1 MPVRINLKELF
12 GSDSQE
18 ISIDKLNFNFNKL
31 LELGIGLKGAPGIT
45 GGQGAIGPAG
55 VIGLKGDKGNQ
66 WFVGS
71 GNPNSQVF
79 PGLMDEDFFAN
90 SDDSQIW
97 QYDLATDNWGIIIDL
112 ENIVVNY
119 LSTSGTTFVR
129 GYGEGSPDDS
139 RYIVFPNRGNTLSDL
154 TGDNFKSGATNNDV
168 LLLNNFNEKEQIS
181 IPFDIATTIDGQ
193 VEYTALQK
201 IFVDFTDNIYKRY
214 HMEFGSLFTDQSTSD
229 LVLSNVANNL
239 KIRHSVDAGII
250 EDHLYKGIFSMTM
263 HEAGTP
269 NLDILANGIFEFQS
283 SKFQNA
289 PTVQSQTYVQI
300 GSRYGL
306 NEIAPYVRFDGI
318 NFQSSGLQG
327 GLGLSLNTVSTLNDV
342 DLTDYLMIDTG
353 NETIPIGL
361 HTNVHQDGGNIR
373 QLSSTEFRE
382 ITTSAPSA
390 GSKGRTETY
399 GVGGMFIIGNTIYT
413 VNGYAPVSSI
423 PDLNDAAWENGSI
436 NRWDIRDK
444 TAAIEMQSNIV
455 GNVTHD
461 GSSNKLTG
469 GGLCDIE
476 VVGDYLYMVN
486 NLPTTSSN
494 YVSPGG
500 DTYQH
505 QHFQIARLKVNERLA
520 FLGRIGAT
528 DGENHNEID
537 GDTTTLTSQSNR
549 NYLLNG
555 AWRIKVQG
563 SYAFVATN
571 KLRNFGDA
579 NTGTAGSHWGT
590 TGSITYDPTGFGE
603 SLTEYTGRGAISAI
617 NISDPSNPRRV
628 FTENEQSAHHLDMA
642 VSEDYIATITLT
654 VGADSSGMGWN
665 GHVVDV
671 KVYDINQYA
680 SDSEITIALDNSNQI
695 YTDATLL
702 SNATSQLNASVN
714 KFGSV
719 QTDGRNIYAMYKNNL
734 WIYTKY
740 EEGSGNAA
748 FEFKGSLEFDG
759 DVNTRVIDSVLVGRS
774 LYVLVGQGGTDS
786 YDSSTISVVR
796 LYLENQSTAQFV
808 SKKVISGV
816 DYASSIEMTGNNL
829 YVMAAASGAKYNLVT
844 LEVDGLETEAAN
856 IHSLKSSNVN
866 VSNDLRVGN
875 VLDVKSAINV
885 GPRGINSK
893 GGIYTEGQMANMSK
907 IWYSETRNISS
918 AGVITTLNESHGKF
932 LNSEWRYK
940 VTLVSNLLSSGA
952 TYIVYRN
959 LSGDWETRL
968 VSAYGGGITTYRP
981 ILEVSPSPTGAFP
994 NQVKLSHGFGSNLNI
1009 TSNVEA
1015 TYVGDKYGTIH
1026 TMGADAMWQM
1036 LPEPGSNDLTYTDG
1050 DVRIGESLVMIGSSG
1065 TFTGFTAAAAS
1076 PDVTYTLP
1084 TTAPTGGQYL
1094 QHTAGNQLEWGTI
1107 DLDTAGGWTDD
1118 GTHVRLTTT
1127 TDRVAIGSATT
1138 PFGFKASITAT
1149 GGTQGGLIIENT
1161 GAGSA
1166 YALSATNSSG
1176 SGAIIESGNDNAL
1189 FVRANGAQRFSVKSD
1204 EVKSVPDFI
1213 AENRVAVNTTNF
1225 DSTYNQ
1231 NYTMRIAGRLLLDS
1245 NNGSTNGTWNGTS
1258 IDGGTFLKV
1267 KTGRRQVGSATSS
1280 GEMDVTIGQ
1289 LPLGESTTTPTSATS
1304 NSNPT
1309 VNIRNMSGG
1318 NYAELNFV
1326 RRTSNGD
1333 SDPIVGAH
1341 IRLDSNPSDGGLSI
1355 TSTLGKDVAIRG
1367 DGGGHIY
1374 MQPKRAA
1381 TADGYVSIGSFSTP
1395 EAMLHVRDS
1404 RDTTYAARLQ
1414 NTSSADDAYGVL
1426 ITTGGNHS
1434 GLAVLNVQSAGLSRF
1449 IVRGDGDIEALGGNV
1464 HTPSDI
1470 SMKKD
1475 VEYLTSSLSKILNLK
1490 PVTFKWKE
1498 DLKMNPRMNRG
1509 FIAQDLIEVY
1519 PDLIKERDGVLSVNY
1534 GGLISELVMSTKE
1547 QHAIIEEKQTK
1558 IEELEARL
1566 KAIEDKLGI

>member
-79 PGLMDEDFFAN
+79 PGLMDADFFAN

-342 DLTDYLMIDTG
+342 NLTDYLMIDTG
-353 NETIPIGL
+353 SETIPIGL
-361 HTNVHQDGGNIR
+361 HTSVHQDGGNIR

-382 ITTSAPSA
+382 ITTSAPSSSNPNGNA
-390 GSKGRTETY
+390 ETY
-399 GVGGMFIIGNTIYT
+399 GVGGMFIIGNTIHT
-413 VNGYAPVSSI
+413 VNGYAPVSST
-423 PDLNDAAWENGSI
+423 PDLDDAAWENGSI

-444 TAAIEMQSNIV
+444 AAAIDMQSEIVDNI
-455 GNVTHD
+455 THD

-494 YVSPGG
+494 YVQPGG

-505 QHFQIARLKVNERLA
+505 QHFQIARLQVNEGIA

-537 GDTTTLTSQSNR
+537 GDTTTLTSQSNG

-579 NTGTAGSHWGT
+579 DTSTVGSHWGT
-590 TGSITYDPTGFGE
+590 TEAIIYDPLTFGE

-654 VGADSSGMGWN
+654 VGADSGGTGWD

-680 SDSEITIALDNSNQI
+680 SDSEITIALDNSHQI

-740 EEGSGNAA
+740 EEGSGTAA

-796 LYLENQSTAQFV
+796 LYLETQSTAQFV

-866 VSNDLRVGN
+866 ISNDLRVGN

-893 GGIYTEGQMANMSK
+893 GGIYTEGQIANMSK
-907 IWYSETRNISS
+907 IWYSETTNMSS
-918 AGVITTLNESHGKF
+918 VGVITTLNESHGKF

-940 VTLVSNLLSSGA
+940 VTLVTDATDYTGA

-968 VSAYGGGITTYRP
+968 VSVYGDGTPAFHP
-981 ILEVSPSPTGAFP
+981 ILEVSPSPVGAFP
-994 NQVKLSHGFGSNLNI
+994 NQVKLSHGSGSNLNI

-1015 TYVGDKYGTIH
+1015 TRVGDKYGTIH

-1036 LPEPGSNDLTYTDG
+1036 TNSNLTYLDG
-1050 DVRIGESLVMIGSSG
+1050 DVGIGIIPNYKLHVVNDGTVATIHNSSASASDILILKSGAVDASGMGSK
-1065 TFTGFTAAAAS
+1065 FIYFDA
-1076 PDVTYTLP
+1076 
-1084 TTAPTGGQYL
+1084 
-1094 QHTAGNQLEWGTI
+1094 E
-1107 DLDTAGGWTDD
+1107 AGG
-1118 GTHVRLTTT
+1118 
-1127 TDRVAIGSATT
+1127 I
-1138 PFGFKASITAT
+1138 
-1149 GGTQGGLIIENT
+1149 
-1161 GAGSA
+1161 
-1166 YALSATNSSG
+1166 
-1176 SGAIIESGNDNAL
+1176 
-1189 FVRANGAQRFSVKSD
+1189 AN
-1204 EVKSVPDFI
+1204 
-1213 AENRVAVNTTNF
+1213 
-1225 DSTYNQ
+1225 
-1231 NYTMRIAGRLLLDS
+1231 
-1245 NNGSTNGTWNGTS
+1245 
-1258 IDGGTFLKV
+1258 
-1267 KTGRRQVGSATSS
+1267 TSS
-1280 GEMDVTIGQ
+1280 GYIERGN
-1289 LPLGESTTTPTSATS
+1289 TTTGVILGLTLKAGRESSSGGNNLYIEGGDNLINGNGGNVNISGGRADKIGGNQIGNGGNVNIYGGINEGTDPSAVDGNTIIGYDGATAIGKTAVGHDSPDETLHVDGNTKLEGEVIHNILFQGNVVS
-1304 NSNPT
+1304 NSNMDDLNTDGRYMISFRPT
-1309 VNIRNMSGG
+1309 SGTSSTITGLDQPKDGKVIIIRCEYNSLGTKVCTHDDAASSLGNRFIISKTGQNVSLNAGESATFMSIP
-1318 NYAELNFV
+1318 L
-1326 RRTSNGD
+1326 T
-1333 SDPIVGAH
+1333 
-1341 IRLDSNPSDGGLSI
+1341 
-1355 TSTLGKDVAIRG
+1355 TLGGAS
-1367 DGGGHIY
+1367 Y
-1374 MQPKRAA
+1374 W
-1381 TADGYVSIGSFSTP
+1381 
-1395 EAMLHVRDS
+1395 
-1404 RDTTYAARLQ
+1404 
-1414 NTSSADDAYGVL
+1414 VL
-1426 ITTGGNHS
+1426 ISTTG
-1434 GLAVLNVQSAGLSRF
+1434 
-1449 IVRGDGDIEALGGNV
+1449 
-1464 HTPSDI
+1464 T
-1470 SMKKD
+1470 
-1475 VEYLTSSLSKILNLK
+1475 
-1490 PVTFKWKE
+1490 
-1498 DLKMNPRMNRG
+1498 
-1509 FIAQDLIEVY
+1509 
-1519 PDLIKERDGVLSVNY
+1519 
-1534 GGLISELVMSTKE
+1534 LV
-1547 QHAIIEEKQTK
+1547 
-1558 IEELEARL
+1558 
-1566 KAIEDKLGI
+1566 